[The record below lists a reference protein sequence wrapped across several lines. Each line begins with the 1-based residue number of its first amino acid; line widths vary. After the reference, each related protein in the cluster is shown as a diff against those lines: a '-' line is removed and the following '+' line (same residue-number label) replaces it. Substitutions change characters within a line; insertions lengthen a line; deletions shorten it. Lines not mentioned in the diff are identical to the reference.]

1 MIYYKKFLLLLI
13 CASFFTGLSAQKAS
27 YEDYACSYFVHP
39 YDQKFRDYKSASYN
53 IVIEPLVV
61 DAFSNKNAKIADTFH
76 TAFNDALIIKELEQ
90 KTANGD
96 FKVFIDVRKLYISNT
111 VNDDFWD
118 TRTSV
123 LQPSVTLRVTDRKNV
138 TVYERS
144 FEEQVTVN
152 FKPRAVLKLKGTL
165 PLDGA
170 NELRAKVYVLKNFI
184 GKVIGLFKDK
194 YVASRETNTLT
205 LPFVYRAK
213 KKYPQYVYF
222 DSINIALKDTL
233 EKVNLRDY
241 SALIKPFVE
250 RLKQGSGNAT
260 DDADKTIK
268 QLTYEMQANLYLIA
282 QDYDNY
288 KINYDAAYQ
297 LAPRVFGITS
307 MSNALLTL
315 GNKLKQ
321 SIASGKLPAVE

>member
-1 MIYYKKFLLLLI
+1 MAHFKKFFLLLI
-13 CASFFTGLSAQKAS
+13 CTSFFNGLTAQKAS
-27 YEDYACSYFVHP
+27 YDEHACSYFVYP
-39 YDQKFRDYKSASYN
+39 YDQKFRNYKSASYN

-76 TAFNDALIIKELEQ
+76 TAFQDALIIKELEQ
-90 KTANGD
+90 KAANGD
-96 FKVFIDVRKLYISNT
+96 FKVFIDVRRLYISNT

-144 FEEQVTVN
+144 YEEQVTIN
-152 FKPRAVLKLKGTL
+152 FKPREVLKLKGTL
-165 PLDGA
+165 PLDA
-170 NELRAKVYVLKNFI
+170 TNELRAKVYVLKNFI

-194 YVASRETNTLT
+194 YVAARETNLLK

-222 DSINIALKDTL
+222 DSLNIALKDTL

-241 SALIKPFVE
+241 RALIKPFIE
-250 RLKQGSGNAT
+250 RLKQGSGNVT
-260 DDADKTIK
+260 DDGDKTIK
-268 QLTYEMQANLYLIA
+268 QLTHEMLANLYLIA
-282 QDYDNY
+282 QDYDNF
-288 KINYDAAYQ
+288 KINYDAAYE
-297 LAPRVFGITS
+297 LAPKLFGIRS
-307 MSNALLTL
+307 MSDVLQIF
-315 GNKLKQ
+315 GDKLKQ